1 MFQGT
6 LVNVHGIGVLIVG
19 QPGIGK
25 SLAAINLMR
34 SGHKLIADDLLAI
47 SKQEPGKLVGQ
58 ALEENVRI
66 EVRGLGIFEAQSL
79 FENAVEVSSP
89 IDIMVELTSYLPERD
104 AGRIRPQIT
113 QTGIM
118 DCFLEK
124 ILVPLPVGMD
134 PGLLVELI
142 VQTRKRWSKFEQA

>member
-1 MFQGT
+1 MKERIVFQGT

-25 SLAAINLMR
+25 SLAAINLMK

-47 SKQEPGKLVGQ
+47 SKQEPEKLVGQ

-66 EVRGLGIFEAQSL
+66 EVRGLGIFEARSL
-79 FENAVEVSSP
+79 FEDAVEKSCQ
-89 IDIMVELTSYLPERD
+89 IDMMVELTSYLSERD
-104 AGRIRPQIT
+104 AGRIGLNIT
-113 QTGIM
+113 QTSIM
-118 DCFLEK
+118 GCFLDK
-124 ILVPLPVGMD
+124 ILVPLPSGMD

-142 VQTRKRWSKFEQA
+142 VRTRK